1 MKRIFLCALL
11 AGIIV
16 IFLTGCVTIVK
27 IGEEASLTGKVS
39 FTESLDVS
47 AFWDSQAV
55 AEVQEKAVELSD
67 FLTQNNGDIAKTAK
81 EYGRYTMG
89 TSGEL
94 NVAVRGEATV
104 KQVFSAKKAGYLL
117 IQPDGYEGPV
127 AVKIQIGTVF
137 KGTTIRDYLSFLDIN
152 DYGDQIKFAQ
162 LSKKIN
168 QYIQEHVVDPIEVQT
183 LENQRISFW
192 GCFTYTSSDELL
204 ITPVVLMTNEGA
216 KG

>member
-11 AGIIV
+11 AGMM
-16 IFLTGCVTIVK
+16 IFLSGCVTVVK

-39 FTESLDVS
+39 FTEALDVS

-55 AEVQEKAVELSD
+55 VEVREKAVELSD

-81 EYGRYTMG
+81 DYGRYTMG

-94 NVAVRGEATV
+94 NVAVCGEATV
-104 KQVFSAKKAGYLL
+104 AQVFTAKKAGYLL
-117 IQPDGYEGPV
+117 LQPEGYEGSTV
-127 AVKIQIGTVF
+127 VKIQIGTVF

-162 LSKKIN
+162 LSKGIN
-168 QYIQEHVVDPIEVQT
+168 QYIQEHVVDPLDIQT
-183 LENQRISFW
+183 LENEKISFL
-192 GCFTYTSSDELL
+192 GCFTYISSEELL
-204 ITPVVLMTNEGA
+204 ITPVSLTRI
-216 KG
+216 